1 MSDALDSSNMP
12 NTPGGGDV
20 APEMDHAGAAEAQSA
35 NSAPAGFFRRAWAT
49 AGGALRIFLDAD
61 GIRAGAA
68 TAFYGAFSVAPLL
81 VILTS
86 VAAWIWGDSA
96 AQAAILDTLRDLL
109 GEREATTL
117 AGMLNRGLASI
128 SAGKAVSSVLFAIAT
143 TLVGASGMFIELRG
157 ALQAMAEQTPRG
169 FDWSRFVRMRIV
181 IIGVVL
187 GCACLVAA
195 AMLLQT
201 LTLGFVKWASLE
213 WPALA
218 GLVKGFELLWSWL
231 VVVGLFYVVMHWLPD
246 KRFPFRATLAGA
258 ALGGALFM
266 AGRIAISAYIAT
278 TVTRSS
284 LGAASSFAALL
295 VWIYWSSLV
304 FLLGAAF
311 AGQLTRN
318 ALARRPARTGKSLP
332 EYGP

>member
-1 MSDALDSSNMP
+1 MSVIE
-12 NTPGGGDV
+12 PGGPDV
-20 APEMDHAGAAEAQSA
+20 PDGSYIAPDADNIEVADMP
-35 NSAPAGFFRRAWAT
+35 PAGFYRRVWAK
-49 AGGALRIFLDAD
+49 AGGTLQIFLEAD

-86 VAAWIWGDSA
+86 VAAWIWGDRV

-109 GEREATTL
+109 GEREVATL

-128 SAGKAVSSVLFAIAT
+128 SSGKALSSVLFAIAT
-143 TLVGASGMFIELRG
+143 TLIGASGMFIELRG
-157 ALQAMAEQTPRG
+157 ALQAMAEQTPRR

-181 IIGVVL
+181 VIGVVL
-187 GCACLVAA
+187 GCACLVTA

-201 LTLGFVKWASLE
+201 LTLGFVQWVSLQ

-218 GLVKGFELLWSWL
+218 GLVKGFELFWSWM
-231 VVVGLFYVVMHWLPD
+231 VVVGLFYVVMHWLPE

-266 AGRIAISAYIAT
+266 AGRIAISYYIGT

-311 AGQLTRN
+311 AGQLTKDS
-318 ALARRPARTGKSLP
+318 ARRRARMRKSLAGAG
-332 EYGP
+332 ES

>member
-1 MSDALDSSNMP
+1 MSPIEPDFSH
-12 NTPGGGDV
+12 
-20 APEMDHAGAAEAQSA
+20 EQGAASA
-35 NSAPAGFFRRAWAT
+35 AHTVQKTKTLPVPVGFFRRVWARA
-49 AGGALRIFLDAD
+49 AGTLRIFLDAD

-86 VAAWIWGDSA
+86 IAAWIWGDMANMSGEVA
-96 AQAAILDTLRDLL
+96 GDQAARAMILDTLCSLL
-109 GEREATTL
+109 GEREAETL

-128 SAGKAVSSVLFAIAT
+128 TAGRAISSTLFAVAT
-143 TLVGASGMFIELRG
+143 TLIGASGMFIELRT
-157 ALQAMAEQTPRG
+157 ALQAMAEQAAPRR
-169 FDWSRFVRMRIV
+169 FNWTRFVRMRIV

-195 AMLLQT
+195 VMLLQT
-201 LTLGFVKWASLE
+201 LALGFVKWVAFM

-218 GLVKGFELLWSWL
+218 GIVRSLELFWSWT
-231 VVVGLFYVVMHWLPD
+231 VIVGLFYIVMHWLPD
-246 KRFPFRATLAGA
+246 RRFPCRATLAGA
-258 ALGGALFM
+258 ALGGVLFM
-266 AGRIAISAYIAT
+266 AGRIAISYYIAT

-295 VWIYWSSLV
+295 VWIFWSSLV

-311 AGQLTRN
+311 AGELTKSAN
-318 ALARRPARTGKSLP
+318 ARR
-332 EYGP
+332 